1 MRKNTIYSLY
11 MSHGSIFLRPHE
23 GYLIEYGCAVYRV
36 ERGRWRVIDVD
47 TGLAICDG
55 SSRAK
60 AIDRF
65 RADYLDMLIVYRANH
80 DEDYKAKVE
89 RMNELYEDYVKGT
102 C

>member
-1 MRKNTIYSLY
+1 MRKTTIYSLY
-11 MSHGSIFLRPHE
+11 MSFGSIFLQSHE
-23 GYLIEYGCAVYRV
+23 GYLIEQGCAVYRV

-60 AIDRF
+60 ATDRF
-65 RADYLDMLIVYRANH
+65 RDHYLDKLIVYRARH
-80 DEDYKAKVE
+80 AEDYKAKVE
-89 RMNELYEDYVKGT
+89 RMNTLYEDHVRGT